1 MGILTKLL
9 GSGIVGTL
17 LGGLIRRVENQSLS
31 GKEREQN
38 TFNASQADIQR
49 QFAREE
55 REQSQIFNANQAQAQ
70 MDFQERIAGTQYQR
84 SVADMQ
90 AAGINPALAVGGIA
104 GASASGAMAQS
115 TPASGAAASGSVQL
129 QGLSDIMQFAQLG
142 KELELTDEKIRN
154 MRSERELTEAN
165 TAYRRQELSVFRP
178 MSELQMKNLYQDL
191 NNKQVRARLDESGIK
206 VNEAEEALKL
216 QQKMLL
222 AIDERSRAELNRLE
236 VRQRIASI
244 GYTYAQTNKAKKE
257 LDKINAE
264 INELYQRAIM
274 ESCNAGLMDQQTRNL
289 LVEHGILT
297 SEAEGKAYQVKHKKL
312 TFVLDCVGK
321 TLGAVGSVAGAFGAA
336 GVGAR
341 AFGMLASPIQQAA
354 AYTPNLGDMFNH
366 GYNFNAGGTIPG
378 MGYY

>member
-17 LGGLIRRVENQSLS
+17 LGGLIRRVENSRLT
-31 GKEREQN
+31 GREREQN
-38 TFNASQADIQR
+38 TFNAQQADLQR
-49 QFAREE
+49 QFAHEE
-55 REQSQIFNANQAQAQ
+55 REQSQVFNASQAQAQ
-70 MDFQERIAGTQYQR
+70 MDFQERMAGTQYQR
-84 SVADMQ
+84 SVADMR
-90 AAGINPALAVGGIA
+90 AAGINPALAAGGIA

-115 TPASGAAASGSVQL
+115 TPASGAAASGSTQVQS
-129 QGLSDIMQFAQLG
+129 LSDIMQFAQLG
-142 KELELTDEKIRN
+142 KELELTDERIKN

-178 MSELQMKNLYQDL
+178 MSELQMQNLRQDL
-191 NNKQVRARLDESGIK
+191 NNKEVRARLDESGIK
-206 VNEAEEALKL
+206 VNEVEEALKL

-244 GYTYAQTNKAKKE
+244 GYTYAQTDKAKKE
-257 LDKINAE
+257 LDKIDAE

-289 LVEHGILT
+289 LVEHGILE
-297 SEAEGKAYQVKHKKL
+297 SESEDKAYRVKHKKL

-321 TLGAVGSVAGAFGAA
+321 TLGAVGSTVGAFSA
-336 GVGAR
+336 
-341 AFGMLASPIQQAA
+341 
-354 AYTPNLGDMFNH
+354 
-366 GYNFNAGGTIPG
+366 
-378 MGYY
+378 